1 MPSKADS
8 TEFDFRAALLE
19 SLPHL
24 RAFARSLAHNTDL
37 ADDLVHETVVR
48 ALAAAEQFTPGTNF
62 RAWTFTI
69 LRHQYYNESRKW
81 QNRVLPL
88 EQQMDKV
95 HGVGPPQQAHM
106 DFTDFQRAFWQLSP
120 DQREVLILV
129 GASGLTYEEAAVI
142 CGCRLGTIKSRVSR
156 ARTELKRILNEDAI
170 ILSRLDSDKHE
181 DGDDFFSLLKEDI

>member
-1 MPSKADS
+1 MSATSEPI
-8 TEFDFRAALLE
+8 EFDFRAALLE

-24 RAFARSLAHNTDL
+24 RAFARSLARNSDL

-48 ALAAAEQFTPGTNF
+48 ALTASEQFTPGTNF

-81 QNRVLPL
+81 QSRIQPL
-88 EQQMDKV
+88 EQQLDKT
-95 HGVGPPQQAHM
+95 HGIGPPQQAHM
-106 DFTDFQRAFWQLSP
+106 DFTDFQRGFWQLPP

-129 GASGLTYEEAAVI
+129 GASGLTYEEAAEI

-156 ARTELKRILNEDAI
+156 ARAELKRILNEDAVTT
-170 ILSRLDSDKHE
+170 SRLESGKHE
-181 DGDDFFSLLKEDI
+181 EEAFFMLLKEEI

>member
-1 MPSKADS
+1 MSATSEPI
-8 TEFDFRAALLE
+8 EFDFRAALLE

-24 RAFARSLAHNTDL
+24 RAFARSLARNSDL

-48 ALAAAEQFTPGTNF
+48 ALTASEQFTPGTNF

-81 QNRVLPL
+81 QSRIQPL
-88 EQQMDKV
+88 EQQLDKT
-95 HGVGPPQQAHM
+95 HGIGPPQQAHM
-106 DFTDFQRAFWQLSP
+106 DFTDFQRGFWQLPP

-129 GASGLTYEEAAVI
+129 GASGLTYEEAAEI

-156 ARTELKRILNEDAI
+156 ARAELKRILNEDAVTT
-170 ILSRLDSDKHE
+170 SRLESGKHE
-181 DGDDFFSLLKEDI
+181 EEDFFMLLKEEI